1 MEIPCASVS
10 KRVFVQRTFDMKTTL
25 ICMKMNMRAELIFIC
40 FTGSCTPATQG
51 RL

>member
-10 KRVFVQRTFDMKTTL
+10 KRVFLQMTFDMETTL
-25 ICMKMNMRAELIFIC
+25 ICMNMRAELIFIC
-40 FTGSCTPATQG
+40 FTGSCTSATQG